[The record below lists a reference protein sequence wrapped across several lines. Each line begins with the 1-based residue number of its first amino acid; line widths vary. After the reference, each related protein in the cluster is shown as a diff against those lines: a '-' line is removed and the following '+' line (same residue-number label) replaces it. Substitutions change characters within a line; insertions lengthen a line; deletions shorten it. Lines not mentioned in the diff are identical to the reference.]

1 MLPRRRVVA
10 HKAIEEGAI
19 GLLVTLVGQAI
30 VYAVVGLRGSF
41 LRYWLVYW
49 LVQQSG
55 VALAYVCASLAPNM
69 DAANTLLPVY
79 NTCQLLFSGLLI
91 RRKDIAPGWA
101 WWPHTLFVRY
111 GWQAQLMNHFGRNR
125 EPPPLSIRRR
135 GRPWASRRVTART
148 DSIGARTS
156 DTSSCAGS
164 VGSRSRASYSRKSDT
179 GNGEYETMKR

>member
-1 MLPRRRVVA
+1 MLPRLRVRRA
-10 HKAIEEGAI
+10 QTGIEEGAI

-125 EPPPLSIRRR
+125 EPPTFVDSETGEMQSVDGVLRR
-135 GRPWASRRVTART
+135 GRTRLGSERRIHPPVLVLLAR
-148 DSIGARTS
+148 DRGRRTLES
-156 DTSSCAGS
+156 QT
-164 VGSRSRASYSRKSDT
+164 R
-179 GNGEYETMKR
+179 ETVSTRR